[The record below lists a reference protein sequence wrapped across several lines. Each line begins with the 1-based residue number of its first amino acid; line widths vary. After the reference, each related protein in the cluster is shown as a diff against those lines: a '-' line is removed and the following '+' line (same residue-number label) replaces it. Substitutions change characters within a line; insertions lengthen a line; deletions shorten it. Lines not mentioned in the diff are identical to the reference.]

1 MIKKL
6 DNIYGNNVYLRP
18 IEFAD
23 TNLIVT
29 WRNNPRVKQNFIF
42 QENFTY
48 SMHEKWMK
56 TKVLTGE
63 VVQYIIIEKK
73 SGKPVG
79 SVYYRDIN
87 NNNRSAEYG
96 IFIGDDNMIGKGY
109 GTETAKLFIDFGFK
123 KLGLHRISLRVLDN
137 NKPAY
142 KSYVSAGF
150 KIEGVFR
157 DMEFINGK
165 YVNII
170 FMSILESDI

>member
-87 NNNRSAEYG
+87 NKQS
-96 IFIGDDNMIGKGY
+96 
-109 GTETAKLFIDFGFK
+109 
-123 KLGLHRISLRVLDN
+123 
-137 NKPAY
+137 Y
-142 KSYVSAGF
+142 KH
-150 KIEGVFR
+150 
-157 DMEFINGK
+157 
-165 YVNII
+165 
-170 FMSILESDI
+170 LT